1 MPQKTEWLIPQRL
14 VITRAWGTISLED
27 LQSMNAESN
36 GLIQSGI
43 PLVHLVLEFSQ
54 VKRFPTGLREIKEVT
69 RNSSPDSI
77 GWTVLVTGNSVV
89 RFIASAIVH
98 AVGARVRMF
107 EDSATALSFIYEQD
121 NTLPQPVPAIQP
133 IDLNAPPTA
142 DAKETTVPVEPAAEA
157 QLESTPEKTDS

>member
-27 LQSMNAESN
+27 LQTMNAESN
-36 GLIQSGI
+36 GLIQTGI
-43 PLVHLVLEFSQ
+43 PLVHLLLEFSQ

-69 RNSSPDSI
+69 RNSSPDAI
-77 GWTVLVTGNSVV
+77 GWTVLITGNSLV

-107 EDSATALSFIYEQD
+107 EDSAAALNFIYEQD
-121 NTLPQPVPAIQP
+121 NTLPHPAPVIKPA
-133 IDLNAPPTA
+133 DLNAPPASVEAAREEKPDSVLEKA
-142 DAKETTVPVEPAAEA
+142 DG
-157 QLESTPEKTDS
+157 